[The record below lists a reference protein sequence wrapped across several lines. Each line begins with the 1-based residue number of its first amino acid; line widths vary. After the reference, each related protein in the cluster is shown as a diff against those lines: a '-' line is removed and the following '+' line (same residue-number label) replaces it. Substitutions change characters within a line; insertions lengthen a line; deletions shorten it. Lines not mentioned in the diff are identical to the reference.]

1 MDSETWDVI
10 VVGAGSAGCVVASRL
25 SEDPQR
31 RVLLIEAG
39 ADTGHE
45 PLPDA
50 LRSPNYWDFLHSR
63 ELQSKYVWPD
73 ILARPTDARPAGL
86 YWRGRGLGG
95 SSAVNAMT
103 AIRGVGQSFDLWARH
118 GLFGWSAEEV
128 LPSFIS
134 IECDLDFSAA
144 SYHGGK
150 GRLPIYR
157 EPLANWGPVDLALRE
172 AALDLGYRWCE
183 DHNSPQATGVSPY
196 AANLRDGRRVS
207 AADAFL
213 EPARHRANLTVRCDR
228 LAKCLLFDDGRAVG
242 LELADGERLVS
253 RQVILSAGAIHSPA
267 ILLRSGI
274 GPAPRL
280 KELGVAV
287 IADLPGVGENF
298 MDHAYV
304 GATLE
309 LDTAIPR
316 QSPNLRPLNCCV
328 RYSSELAGGGVN
340 DMLMH
345 SEYRHGAGRSG
356 DDVGGIDVWLVQ
368 AFSRGRLE
376 LKSPDPLRQPEID
389 LRLLSDERDLVRMR
403 DGLRRLLR
411 IYEHPAVR
419 EITRTVWAGAWD
431 CPLGEL
437 GNADDA
443 SMDQWLLDNVA
454 DLSHAMGTCRMGA
467 AKDPLAVVDAECRV
481 FGIEGLRVIDASVIP
496 EDPRANIN
504 LTVMMVA
511 EHAIARSAV

>member
-1 MDSETWDVI
+1 MDSKTWDVI

-39 ADTGHE
+39 PDTGRE
-45 PLPDA
+45 SLPAA
-50 LRSPNYWDFLHSR
+50 LMGPNYWDFLHSR
-63 ELQSKYVWPD
+63 ELQSKYVWPG
-73 ILARPTDARPAGL
+73 ILARPTEVRPPDL

-95 SSAVNAMT
+95 SSVVNAMT
-103 AIRGVGQSFDLWARH
+103 AIRGVGESFDLWARH
-118 GLFGWSAEEV
+118 GISGWSADEV

-134 IECDLDFSAA
+134 LECDLDFPDAP
-144 SYHGGK
+144 YHGRAGAI
-150 GRLPIYR
+150 PIYR
-157 EPLANWGPVDLALRE
+157 EPLANWGPVDLALRT
-172 AALDLGYRWCE
+172 AALDLGYPWCE

-213 EPARHRANLTVRCDR
+213 EPARRRANLTVRCDCQ
-228 LAKCLLFDDGRAVG
+228 AKGLLFDEGRVVG

-280 KELGVAV
+280 KELGVPV

-298 MDHAYV
+298 LDHAYV
-304 GATLE
+304 GTTLE
-309 LDTAIPR
+309 LDTAVPR

-328 RYSSELAGGGVN
+328 RYSSEFAGGGVN

-345 SEYRHGAGRSG
+345 SEYRHGDGRSG
-356 DDVGGIDVWLVQ
+356 DDAGGIDVWLVQ
-368 AFSRGRLE
+368 AFSRGRLK
-376 LKSPDPLRQPEID
+376 LRSPDPLRQPEID
-389 LRLLSDERDLVRMR
+389 LRLLSDDRDLVRMR

-411 IYEHPAVR
+411 ICEHPAVR
-419 EITRTVWAGAWD
+419 EIAGRLWAGAYGQPLD
-431 CPLGEL
+431 DLGEV
-437 GNADDA
+437 DDA
-443 SMDQWLLDNVA
+443 SIDQWLMENVA

-467 AKDPLAVVDAECRV
+467 AKDSLAVVDADCRV
-481 FGIEGLRVIDASVIP
+481 ICIEGLRVIDASVIP

-511 EHAIARSAV
+511 EHAITRSAV